1 MKKVE
6 VMQTDYVAETY
17 AMLDRGG
24 LLLSTSGKNEK
35 LNVMTIGWGLV
46 GILWYKPTFAV
57 AVRPTRYTYRL
68 LEESNEFTVNVPSR
82 GMEKIIEYCGNVSGK
97 DHDKFGEMNL
107 TPLSGRRVK
116 SPMVSECVVHF
127 ECDVIYKTK
136 VKISHL
142 PKEIVSKYYP
152 SRDYHTLYIGEI
164 LTVLAD
170 EDAKEKLSPFRQL
183 SSERTV

>member
-1 MKKVE
+1 MRKVK
-6 VMQTDYVAETY
+6 VMPTDYVTETY

-82 GMEKIIEYCGNVSGK
+82 GIEKIIEYCGNVSGR
-97 DHDKFGEMNL
+97 DHDKFREMNL
-107 TPLSGRRVK
+107 TPLPGRRVK
-116 SPMVSECVVHF
+116 SPMISECVVHY
-127 ECDVIYKTK
+127 ECNVIYKTK
-136 VKISHL
+136 IKIGHL

-152 SRDYHTLYIGEI
+152 SKDYHTLYIGEI
-164 LTVLAD
+164 ISVLAD
-170 EDAKEKLSPFRQL
+170 KDAKEKLSPVSQ
-183 SSERTV
+183 